1 MNEISYFFPVA
12 SRCLESFFF
21 VSNPVET
28 LIKHNPFDIVAALSA
43 APTPRRGALGWTCST
58 QSNRVELRLAW
69 HANLSAAYRK
79 DQFDSICISL
89 QPRSNL
95 RPAWNCLME
104 FPVVS
109 TRGSLSHSISRRA
122 CSMHIICEVWVCGL
136 PMLGRQPWTGGDEQS
151 APFRHHTQFRQT
163 LADLCPSFLCFWC
176 WRELT
181 QKIEKSGSDTR
192 LGYVS
197 VPLDDIIS
205 PAISLASFFDWPSAQ
220 LEQYSGWFAG
230 SVNDWSWQFRSS
242 LAAENLPRFWMIRQS
257 HGQHSLA
264 TFEDIWKSGWHTAV
278 SLCLGQKVS

>member
-1 MNEISYFFPVA
+1 
-12 SRCLESFFF
+12 
-21 VSNPVET
+21 
-28 LIKHNPFDIVAALSA
+28 
-43 APTPRRGALGWTCST
+43 
-58 QSNRVELRLAW
+58 
-69 HANLSAAYRK
+69 
-79 DQFDSICISL
+79 
-89 QPRSNL
+89 
-95 RPAWNCLME
+95 ME

-230 SVNDWSWQFRSS
+230 SVNDWSWQFTVPWLQRIFPDFEWSVNPMGNTAWQHLKISENQAGIPLWAFAWGKRWVSWS
-242 LAAENLPRFWMIRQS
+242 LRLQFQA
-257 HGQHSLA
+257 
-264 TFEDIWKSGWHTAV
+264 
-278 SLCLGQKVS
+278 